1 MNFQIHRGTNEIGG
15 SCVEVWTASTRL
27 VLDLGLPL
35 VNPDGSKF
43 KSTVDNTALL
53 PDIKG
58 LYDGSGNIAVL
69 ISHAHQDHYGLLDF
83 VHASC
88 DIYCGAVTQ
97 KLIELTNL
105 FTGKDWKIARP
116 HYFASGKPFTIG
128 DIEVTPY
135 LMDHSAYD
143 AYAFLIKA
151 DGKSLFYSG
160 DFRSHGRKAKA
171 FYWLKHNVMK
181 NVDYLLLEGTTINS
195 SSHISITEQ
204 DIEEQF
210 VKMFKSSDGI
220 NLIYTSGQ
228 NIDRI
233 VSIFRACRRSDK
245 IMAMDF
251 YIATILKAIESSSI
265 PHPSDSF
272 HEIKVFY
279 PRNLSDRMNK
289 LGHLELLYQ
298 FKKYKIK
305 KEEIDLNYKNIVMLV
320 RPTMKRDLERISSL
334 SAGNFIYS
342 LWSGYKKDPKT
353 SNFIKYLQARGM
365 NITDL
370 HTSGHADLG
379 TLKELVKAIQP
390 KNLVPIHTFAAD
402 EYEKI
407 FTDTNVLRLKDG
419 EIV

>member
-1 MNFQIHRGTNEIGG
+1 MNFKIHRGTNEIGG

-43 KSTVDNTALL
+43 DASTDNKGLL
-53 PDIKG
+53 PEIKG
-58 LYDGSGNIAVL
+58 LYDGSGNTAVL

-88 DIYCGAVTQ
+88 DIYCGAVTH

-116 HYFASGKPFTIG
+116 HYFESSKPFTIG
-128 DIEVTPY
+128 DIEITPY

-143 AYAFLIKA
+143 AYAFLIKG
-151 DGKSLFYSG
+151 DSKSLFYSG

-195 SSHISITEQ
+195 SSHRSISEK

-210 VKMFKSSDGI
+210 LDLFKTSDGI

-228 NIDRI
+228 NIDRL

-245 IMAMDF
+245 ILAIDF
-251 YIATILKAIESSSI
+251 YIATILKATGNINI
-265 PHPSDSF
+265 PHPSDRYP
-272 HEIKVFY
+272 EIKVFY
-279 PRNLSDRMNK
+279 PRSLSNRMSNLDHN
-289 LGHLELLYQ
+289 ELLYQ
-298 FKKYKIK
+298 FAGYKIT
-305 KEEIDLNYKNIVMLV
+305 KEEIELKSKNIVMLV
-320 RPTMKRDLERISSL
+320 RPSMKRDLERISSL
-334 SAGNFIYS
+334 SGGNFIYS
-342 LWSGYKKDPKT
+342 LWSGYKKDSYT
-353 SNFIKYLQARGM
+353 GNFIKYLQGRDM
-365 NITDL
+365 NITDI

-390 KNLVPIHTFAAD
+390 QNLVPIHTFAAD
-402 EYEKI
+402 EYENI
-407 FTDTNVLRLKDG
+407 FPDTNVLRLKDG